1 MLITITGPSGS
12 GKGFIKE
19 KIAQK
24 IPINKELTWLTTRP
38 IRNGGDGNNR
48 INVSNDKFQEM
59 TGRNQLVLVQELY
72 GNLYGLKKSE
82 LFVDDTEILFTELHI
97 DNFLKAVNL
106 GINLFSIALMPTSLS
121 VLESRLVKRETED
134 LNQIKVRIAA
144 AKEEV
149 EKIEANRA
157 LFSIVIDFSGDFEKA
172 SIAELIQ
179 RLDLTLKGG
188 CQKWI

>member
-19 KIAQK
+19 KITQK

-59 TGRNQLVLVQELY
+59 TKKNQLVLMQELY

-97 DNFLKAVNL
+97 DNFLRAVDL
-106 GINLFSIALMPTSLS
+106 GLNLFSIALIPTNLS

-134 LNQIKVRIAA
+134 PNQIKVRIAA

-157 LFSIVIDFSGDFEKA
+157 LFSIVINFSGDFEKA
-172 SIAELIQ
+172 SIAELTQ
-179 RLDLTLKGG
+179 RLDLAIKGG
-188 CQKWI
+188 CQKWT